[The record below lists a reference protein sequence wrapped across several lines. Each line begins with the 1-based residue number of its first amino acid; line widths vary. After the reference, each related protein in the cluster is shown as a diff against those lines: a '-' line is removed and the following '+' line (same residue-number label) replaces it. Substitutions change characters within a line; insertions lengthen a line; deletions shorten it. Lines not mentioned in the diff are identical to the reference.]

1 MEPCMRSLVC
11 VRTCF
16 QEKRVVDRRRGQIR
30 SIRFVSYY
38 AYLTSA
44 MTHIQVRGDLICTL
58 FKWSS
63 HSLVSSIVTRIV
75 LIGVG
80 LLRIGTCKLAFSGG
94 KIQLLMTVTSS
105 TIGLMWKGMHPW
117 NFEEFIGHSVVECLR
132 TSYGQ
137 KRRSWCEGRIDGA
150 ERMVALEEAKDSGQ

>member
-1 MEPCMRSLVC
+1 MEQCIRSLVC

-30 SIRFVSYY
+30 AIRFVSYY
-38 AYLTSA
+38 ACLTSA
-44 MTHIQVRGDLICTL
+44 MTHIQVRGDLMCTL

-75 LIGVG
+75 LIGVE

-105 TIGLMWKGMHPW
+105 TMGLMWKGMHPW
-117 NFEEFIGHSVVECLR
+117 NSEELIGHSVVECGR

-137 KRRSWCEGRIDGA
+137 KWRSWRGKMID
-150 ERMVALEEAKDSGQ
+150 EVAST

>member
-1 MEPCMRSLVC
+1 MEPYIRGLVC

-30 SIRFVSYY
+30 AICFVSYY

-44 MTHIQVRGDLICTL
+44 MTYIQVRGDLICTL
-58 FKWSS
+58 FKRNS
-63 HSLVSSIVTRIV
+63 HSLVSGIVMRII
-75 LIGVG
+75 LISVG
-80 LLRIGTCKLAFSGG
+80 LLRIGTCKLAFGGG

-117 NFEEFIGHSVVECLR
+117 NSEELIGHSAVECVR

-137 KRRSWCEGRIDGA
+137 K
-150 ERMVALEEAKDSGQ
+150 